1 MLRDWIPDDILE
13 KFEVHNYNHAAE
25 ILSQSFPVEFGEVV
39 EALRRFEIARKE
51 IVAEGGN
58 ESSIPPKFAAIL
70 EPDGWKELRIS
81 GDLHI
86 KFFPRKGA
94 KRGRFTDTPSH
105 ETIVPNYI
113 DGHNIDYVKGRI
125 ALDVEWNS
133 KDQTFDRDLYA
144 MRTYYECGL
153 ISVGIIVTRSEEL
166 NTVFDELGVKSKY
179 GASTTW
185 MGKLLPRLDARR
197 HGGCP
202 ILAVG
207 ITRRCIVQ

>member
-1 MLRDWIPDDILE
+1 MGGKLFSLLLG
-13 KFEVHNYNHAAE
+13 FLSYVCYNIAAE
-25 ILSQSFPVEFGEVV
+25 ILSQSFPVEFREVV

-166 NTVFDELGVKSKY
+166 NTVFDELGVKSK
-179 GASTTW
+179 AMSQQTVD
-185 MGKLLPRLDARR
+185 K
-197 HGGCP
+197 
-202 ILAVG
+202 
-207 ITRRCIVQ
+207 